1 MVTMTF
7 EEDVDVGCWV
17 LGYIEKEKKCEGDY
31 REVVG
36 AGGDLEGRLHVGIG
50 IERPLGYLHNRF
62 RN

>member
-1 MVTMTF
+1 MPTTLTF
-7 EEDVDVGCWV
+7 T
-17 LGYIEKEKKCEGDY
+17 LTNRIF

>member
-1 MVTMTF
+1 VT
-7 EEDVDVGCWV
+7 DRRSVPSAARGAVARCRWPRQ
-17 LGYIEKEKKCEGDY
+17 

>member
-1 MVTMTF
+1 MGAGAPLRGADLLKTQPPALTKNR
-7 EEDVDVGCWV
+7 
-17 LGYIEKEKKCEGDY
+17 I

>member
-1 MVTMTF
+1 MAQGELETSSS
-7 EEDVDVGCWV
+7 
-17 LGYIEKEKKCEGDY
+17 